1 MVREA
6 KADVYDGPHGPRPS
20 YVGFKSKEYHWKPN
34 IDYRKNPHLYKV
46 GRGQQ
51 GVLICQPYKS
61 ELHIHWRFKTIEEA
75 TISSKKIYEMFLE
88 YLDNQDFVG
97 ADMAKKYLH
106 MGFTRARRYW
116 NHSSGKKWKRV
127 DEDLIC
133 NYSGLPST
141 KAYKN
146 EWEILPYDRTEKR
159 FYESSL
165 IFKKYWKLARE
176 NKQYLKMKK
185 EFMCR

>member
-34 IDYRKNPHLYKV
+34 IDYRENPHLYKV

-75 TISSKKIYEMFLE
+75 TISSRKIYQMFLE
-88 YLDNQDFVG
+88 YLENQDFVG

-116 NHSSGKKWKRV
+116 NHSSGKKW
-127 DEDLIC
+127 
-133 NYSGLPST
+133 T
-141 KAYKN
+141 KQNGK
-146 EWEILPYDRTEKR
+146 WEILPKDHNVER
-159 FYESSL
+159 FFRSSN
-165 IFKKYWKLARE
+165 IFKDYWKLARE
-176 NKQYLKMKK
+176 NEDYRKMKK